1 MTQPIPSAPWLLRC
15 IGCGASY
22 PALEVRFFCGCGS
35 LVEVEHTHA
44 AELLAAACAPHL
56 HAPNR
61 QPASVTD
68 LFDLRRA
75 SNAAIDRS
83 GVWRFRELL
92 LPLAAEHIVTK
103 PEGNTNLYCDA
114 RLSAYT
120 GVHNLVIKHEGE
132 NPTGSFKDRG
142 MTAGISVAKRL
153 GMKAVA
159 CASTG
164 NTSAAMA
171 SYAAQAGMRAFVFIP
186 AGKIAFGKLAQALA
200 YGATTLQIDGDF
212 DAAMEL
218 VQQVCT
224 SEGIYLLNSANP
236 FRIEGQKAIGFEL
249 LQDLGWS
256 VPDWVILPGGNLGNA
271 SALFKGLSQLKAL
284 GLIAR
289 LPRIAV
295 IQAEGASP
303 LARSFLNKT
312 PYAPQPNANTI
323 ATAIRIGA
331 PVSIQKCQRAIAETD
346 GWVDLVTDAEILD
359 AKAFVDA
366 SGIGAE
372 PASCAS
378 IAGLRKLVAKGII
391 KPGESVAAI
400 LTGHLLKDPD
410 AVVDYHASEPAPDRP
425 HANRPIRVQGSL
437 DEVIA
442 LLRS

>member
-1 MTQPIPSAPWLLRC
+1 MTDTPWQLRC
-15 IGCGASY
+15 ITCGTIY
-22 PALEVRFFCGCGS
+22 PALEVRFTCACGS
-35 LVEVEHTHA
+35 LLEVEHTATRALLEA
-44 AELLAAACAPHL
+44 ALAPAL
-56 HAPNR
+56 HPANR
-61 QPASVTD
+61 RPASATD

-75 SNAAIDRS
+75 SAAAHDRS

-92 LPLAAEHIVTK
+92 LPLHSDYIVTK
-103 PEGNTNLYCDA
+103 PEGNTNTYCSSP
-114 RLSAYT
+114 LSAYT
-120 GVHNLVIKHEGE
+120 GLHNLVVKHEGE

-142 MTAGISVAKRL
+142 MTAGISIAKRL
-153 GMKAVA
+153 GMQAVA

-218 VQQVCT
+218 VQQVCA

-249 LQDLGWS
+249 LQDLGWT
-256 VPDWVILPGGNLGNA
+256 VPDWVVLPGGNLGNA
-271 SALFKGLSQLKAL
+271 SALFKGLSELRAL
-284 GLIAR
+284 GIISR

-303 LARSFLNKT
+303 LARSFLSGT
-312 PYAPQPNANTI
+312 PYAPHPNADTI

-331 PVSIQKCQRAIAETD
+331 PVSIRKCERAITETN
-346 GWVDLVTDAEILD
+346 GWADLVSDAEILD
-359 AKAFVDA
+359 AKAVVDA
-366 SGIGAE
+366 AGIGAE

-378 IAGLRKLVAKGII
+378 IAGLRKLVAKGVIR
-391 KPGESVAAI
+391 PGESVAAI

-410 AVVDYHASEPAPDRP
+410 AVVDYHAADPSSDRP
-425 HANRPIRVQGSL
+425 RANRPIRVRGSL
-437 DEVIA
+437 DEVVR
-442 LLRS
+442 LLRA